1 MAEYTLTPTQSEQIQ
16 TTGDTQA
23 TGPATAIER
32 GKCPWCDD
40 YDGDHVGQHASS
52 AHPEAWREY
61 RDG

>member
-16 TTGDTQA
+16 TTGDAQA

-32 GKCPWCDD
+32 GECPWCDG
-40 YDGDHVGQHASS
+40 YAGDHVGQHASS
-52 AHPEAWREY
+52 AHPEAWRKY